1 MTSEYP
7 RKTINVISLHNNRSF
22 DFVPHDIFINS
33 PGKWTL
39 FSQTIRQK
47 CSCRISVGGLSK
59 TSLSIVQGE
68 TGRHNKKCSI
78 ETWPSSI

>member
-1 MTSEYP
+1 MTYSSIDQE
-7 RKTINVISLHNNRSF
+7 KAHCSTELLDKNAV
-22 DFVPHDIFINS
+22 
-33 PGKWTL
+33 
-39 FSQTIRQK
+39 IRQK
-47 CSCRISVGGLSK
+47 CSCRISVAGLSK